1 MVFAF
6 LIPLFTGLVSGYI
19 FQKSTDEIG
28 YLAGV
33 AAVISLVISLILA
46 PWEIQFLLLVVV
58 LVSTHK
64 LLQQNESR
72 IKLQSDKQSLISDDN
87 GILVS
92 EQPQMEVPY
101 KYRGANYEPHDTLV
115 EVTEGEVVGK
125 YRGSPWRS
133 HQVNLE

>member
-6 LIPLFTGLVSGYI
+6 LIPLFTGLISGYI

-33 AAVISLVISLILA
+33 AAVISLVISLVLA

-72 IKLQSDKQSLISDDN
+72 IKLQSDRDRV
-87 GILVS
+87 LVS
-92 EQPQMEVPY
+92 EQPQIEVPC
-101 KYRGANYEPHDTLV
+101 KYRGANYEPHDTV
-115 EVTEGEVVGK
+115 TEVTEGEVVGK

-133 HQVNLE
+133 HQAHME

>member
-6 LIPLFTGLVSGYI
+6 LMPLFTGLVSGYI

-46 PWEIQFLLLVVV
+46 PWEIQLLLLVVV

-64 LLQQNESR
+64 LLQRNESR
-72 IKLQSDKQSLISDDN
+72 INLQSDRN
-87 GILVS
+87 NRTLVS
-92 EQPQMEVPY
+92 QQPQIEVPC

-133 HQVNLE
+133 HQAHME

>member
-6 LIPLFTGLVSGYI
+6 LMPLFTGLISGYI

-33 AAVISLVISLILA
+33 AAVISFVMSLILA

-72 IKLQSDKQSLISDDN
+72 IKLQSDRDR
-87 GILVS
+87 ILVS
-92 EQPQMEVPY
+92 QQQQIEVPC
-101 KYRGANYEPHDTLV
+101 KYRGANYEPHDTV
-115 EVTEGEVVGK
+115 TEVTEGEVVGK

>member
-33 AAVISLVISLILA
+33 AAVISFVISLILA

-72 IKLQSDKQSLISDDN
+72 IKLQSDRDRV
-87 GILVS
+87 LVS
-92 EQPQMEVPY
+92 PQPQIEVPC

-133 HQVNLE
+133 HQVNVD

>member
-6 LIPLFTGLVSGYI
+6 LIPLCTGLVSGYI

-33 AAVISLVISLILA
+33 AAVISFIISLVLA

-64 LLQQNESR
+64 LLQQNEYRMKS
-72 IKLQSDKQSLISDDN
+72 QSDRV
-87 GILVS
+87 LVS
-92 EQPQMEVPY
+92 EQPKMSKLALEVEAHC
-101 KYRGANYEPHDTLV
+101 KYRGADYEPHDTLI

-133 HQVNLE
+133 HQVACRDV

>member
-33 AAVISLVISLILA
+33 AAVISFVVSLILA

-72 IKLQSDKQSLISDDN
+72 IKLQSDRDRVLASP
-87 GILVS
+87 
-92 EQPQMEVPY
+92 QPQIEVPC
-101 KYRGANYEPHDTLV
+101 KYRGANYEPHDTV
-115 EVTEGEVVGK
+115 TEVTEGEIVGK

-133 HQVNLE
+133 HQVNVG

>member
-33 AAVISLVISLILA
+33 AAVISLIISLILA

-72 IKLQSDKQSLISDDN
+72 IKLQSDRDRVLLSQ
-87 GILVS
+87 
-92 EQPQMEVPY
+92 QPQISKITDEVEVPC
-101 KYRGANYEPHDTLV
+101 KYRGANYEPHDTLI
-115 EVTEGEVVGK
+115 EVTEGEIVGK